1 LPLFFNNAKG
11 NIHPHSTLKVMK
23 SFFLF
28 LLLIITISSCERK
41 TNQASGNQA
50 IIKQLYEYFNKHEW
64 QKMADL
70 YVEVADFK
78 DPSFGIEITK
88 QTRQQTIQKYTDLAK
103 IFPDIHDEVVQI
115 YPSGENVIVVEFVS
129 TGTAADGTKFK
140 LPICAIFTIEN
151 GKIAKD
157 FTYYDNQ

>member
-1 LPLFFNNAKG
+1 MKKTILLF
-11 NIHPHSTLKVMK
+11 TLIF
-23 SFFLF
+23 SLF
-28 LLLIITISSCERK
+28 SCERK
-41 TNQASGNQA
+41 NSQISQNQA